1 MDRFLYKHFHP
12 TIDFFRCFHPRAP
25 PISWSLRLR
34 LLLFQPVITLV
45 NLVTHLPYL
54 FRCKSYSELNIPTRT
69 GSVHAVVYQPPI
81 SAEARSARLRPLHL
95 NIHGGAFV
103 GGNAEA
109 DRRFCEHLATTTGTV
124 VVSPD
129 YRLAPV
135 HPFPA
140 AIDDIDDV
148 VAWLHLHAAD
158 ALGAD
163 TMLMTV
169 GGTSAGGN
177 LAFASCLGEG
187 CWGPAETAFKGVLTF
202 YAAIELRLSPW
213 EKPHPDSMPKKDPF
227 RVFLPLY
234 DAYPRLARQEHL
246 QDARL
251 SPVLMN
257 VSRVPDDVLMVIP
270 GIDILVHEQETFV
283 DRIRRESMERHL
295 GKRMEVMKI
304 EEAFHGWMECECSLP
319 CDRCSC

>member
-12 TIDFFRCFHPRAP
+12 TIDFFRSFHPRAAP
-25 PISWSLRLR
+25 TSWSLRLR
-34 LLLFQPVITLV
+34 LLLLQPMVILT
-45 NLVTHLPYL
+45 NIITHVPYL
-54 FRCKSYSELNIPTRT
+54 FRRKTYNQFDIPTRS
-69 GSVHAVVYQPPI
+69 GSVHAIVYQPSPP
-81 SAEARSARLRPLHL
+81 ADRSSRLRPLHL
-95 NIHGGAFV
+95 DIHGGAFV

-124 VVSPD
+124 VVSTD
-129 YRLAPV
+129 YRLAPIQ
-135 HPFPA
+135 PFPA

-163 TMLMTV
+163 TTLMTV
-169 GGTSAGGN
+169 GGSSAGGN

-187 CWGPAETAFKGVLTF
+187 CSGAAATAFKGILTF
-202 YAAIELRLSPW
+202 YAAIDLRLSPW

-234 DAYPRLARQEHL
+234 DAYPRLARQKHM

-251 SPVLMN
+251 SPVVMD

-283 DRIRRESMERHL
+283 DRIRQESAERHL
-295 GKRMEVMKI
+295 GKRVEVMKI
-304 EEAFHGWMECECSLP
+304 EEVFHGWMECQCSLP
-319 CDRCSC
+319 CDRWFC